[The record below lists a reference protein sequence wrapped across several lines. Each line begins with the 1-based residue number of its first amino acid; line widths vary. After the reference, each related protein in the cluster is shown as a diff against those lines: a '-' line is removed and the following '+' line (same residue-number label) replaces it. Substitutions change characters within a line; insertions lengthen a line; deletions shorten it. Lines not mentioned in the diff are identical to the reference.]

1 MGARTSSGARA
12 CRTGEVG
19 RDRDCGTR
27 GGASLQPRGRDGGA
41 GGGAAACGRCW
52 RLRGVVRGHQQV
64 ERSGSWPAPA
74 RDLRAQSH
82 PALEKEVLEVGP
94 AALEL

>member
-1 MGARTSSGARA
+1 M
-12 CRTGEVG
+12 
-19 RDRDCGTR
+19 
-27 GGASLQPRGRDGGA
+27 
-41 GGGAAACGRCW
+41 
-52 RLRGVVRGHQQV
+52 RGVVRGHQQV

-82 PALEKEVLEVGP
+82 PALEKEVFEVGP